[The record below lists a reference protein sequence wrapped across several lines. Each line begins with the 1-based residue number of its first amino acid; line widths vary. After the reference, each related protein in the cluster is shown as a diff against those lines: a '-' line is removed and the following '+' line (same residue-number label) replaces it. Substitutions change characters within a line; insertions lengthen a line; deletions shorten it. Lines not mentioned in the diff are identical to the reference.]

1 MTDRPIIFSAPM
13 VRALLDG
20 RKTMT
25 RRLAW
30 GDPFP
35 VPEESSNGWRADGC
49 KVSGA
54 DDTGT
59 CVCWHP
65 SPWQR
70 VQAGDRLWV
79 KESYFQFG
87 HWEPVPGALTRK
99 GRRQKWRFVARDSVI
114 RFDGPAEYRTGRH
127 AADPA
132 THAWHLRMGRFM
144 PRAASRLTLTVT
156 AVRVERL
163 QEISAGNAIREGIAY
178 PPTGMTLDE
187 ACEYG
192 VDPRGEFRT
201 LWNSLHGPEAWA
213 ANPEVVALTFTVERR
228 NIDAR

>member
-1 MTDRPIIFSAPM
+1 MADLPILFSAPM
-13 VRALLDG
+13 IRALLDG

-30 GDPFP
+30 KPLVIEIQTEGQPA
-35 VPEESSNGWRADGC
+35 EEVRDA
-49 KVSGA
+49 
-54 DDTGT
+54 
-59 CVCWHP
+59 

-70 VQAGDRLWV
+70 VKAGDRLWV

-114 RFDGPAEYRTGRH
+114 RFDAPADYRTGRH

-132 THAWHLRMGRFM
+132 TPAWHLRMGRFM
-144 PRAASRLTLTVT
+144 PRVASRLTLTVT

-163 QEISAGNAIREGIAY
+163 QDITEADAVAEGIESV
-178 PPTGMTLDE
+178 PGRHGGT
-187 ACEYG
+187 CWRNYG
-192 VDPRGEFRT
+192 CPAIPDRSAKYSFST
-201 LWNSLHGPEAWA
+201 LWRSLHGPDAWD
-213 ANPEVVALTFTVERR
+213 ANPDVAVISFDARQGG
-228 NIDAR
+228 IDA